1 MEIYYLPKFIRQF
14 KKLPKE
20 IKEVAV
26 IKEKIFRKDHF
37 DSKLDTHK
45 LKGKLKS
52 FWSFSIDKRNRII
65 FDFKDKKTIRFY
77 SVGNHDI
84 YYE

>member
-1 MEIYYLPKFIRQF
+1 MEIYYLPKFKRQF

-20 IKEVAV
+20 IKESA
-26 IKEKIFRKDHF
+26 IKKEEIFRKDFF
-37 DSKLDTHK
+37 DSRLNTHK
-45 LKGKLKS
+45 LKGSLKF
-52 FWSFSIDKRNRII
+52 FWAFSIDKSNRII